1 MPDEVKAQGLPP
13 TPPPWWPSTWPWP
26 PTEPWYANVKRTY
39 DWSESE
45 GLEKEWSHR
54 GLVEKLYDRQAKRED
69 MNQRI
74 AEALWNAYI
83 ARSNELHTVTMQA
96 LSQIFAD
103 DRADARVAR
112 HVTYNVP
119 MQKSLDATLLE
130 SLADKFREA
139 SAQIADIAATLGS
152 LKEFMGPPRGGAA
165 PVTPEKKS

>member
-13 TPPPWWPSTWPWP
+13 TPPPWWPKAWPWP
-26 PTEPWYANVKRTY
+26 PTEPWFANVKR
-39 DWSESE
+39 DFDLFGSEY
-45 GLEKEWSHR
+45 LEKEWGHQR
-54 GLVEKLYDRQAKRED
+54 LVEKLSDRQAKRED
-69 MNQRI
+69 MNLRI

-130 SLADKFREA
+130 ALADKFREA

-165 PVTPEKKS
+165 PVAQEKKS